1 MPRPTTPPLDR
12 GVLAPTIRR
21 SARLQQKRAV
31 KPTEAAQSQSRRK
44 RKNTASQDTASGNG
58 PTDDPSPSKRVR
70 TKKKLETACP
80 PEIEK
85 PRAMASLTS
94 VDTAPE
100 TRKEKGPKRCVRFE
114 DGEPLEPVTD
124 EVDPDEAPSK
134 AAAAAVTID
143 YLASRPNDS
152 WTDIKK
158 MPIPP
163 QAEPR
168 LDPTYTRDRKG
179 RVVAHF
185 PVHFA
190 LTYSFEVES
199 LYRHLKRCRR
209 KYRDLDMA
217 VALHVFIQEVYA
229 ALRID
234 FGDGI
239 THTPVDDKVIYT
251 FIMSL
256 SDRPET
262 LPYPAARIRKFQEIV
277 AYKKPPTVSAFRP
290 KAHRVRR

>member
-1 MPRPTTPPLDR
+1 MTSST
-12 GVLAPTIRR
+12 GVDA
-21 SARLQQKRAV
+21 
-31 KPTEAAQSQSRRK
+31 
-44 RKNTASQDTASGNG
+44 
-58 PTDDPSPSKRVR
+58 
-70 TKKKLETACP
+70 
-80 PEIEK
+80 
-85 PRAMASLTS
+85 
-94 VDTAPE
+94 APE

-114 DGEPLEPVTD
+114 DVELLEPVTD

-134 AAAAAVTID
+134 AAAAAVTIE
-143 YLASRPNDS
+143 YLASRPNDL
-152 WTDIKK
+152 WTDIEK

-163 QAEPR
+163 EAEPR

-190 LTYSFEVES
+190 LTYAFEVES

-239 THTPVDDKVIYT
+239 THTPVDDKVVYT

-262 LPYPAARIRKFQEIV
+262 LPYPAARIRKFQEIL

-290 KAHRVRR
+290 KAVSHHLLDRIPAIDVSS